1 MKTSVAR
8 LPSRLA
14 LCGLLAGLTVAGPAA
29 GATSLAMALHEGLLT
44 ADVAGA
50 PVSRVMQEVGRL
62 TGAEVRWLG
71 AAGEEPISVRFTD
84 VPLADAIARLLGTR
98 SFLLVA
104 SAAGAPPPITR
115 VVILASG
122 ERRQLAPETPR
133 VPSEDADGAL
143 DAAVATALAPEA
155 PAARLQA
162 IDELARVAQR
172 EPQAWMV
179 LTELSRQE
187 PDRTVREAARRA
199 LDDGA

>member
-1 MKTSVAR
+1 MRTSVAR

-29 GATSLAMALHEGLLT
+29 GATSLTMALHGGLLT
-44 ADVAGA
+44 ADVAGT

-71 AAGEEPISVRFTD
+71 AVGEEPISVRFTD
-84 VPLADAIARLLGTR
+84 VPLADAIARLVGPR

-104 SAAGAPPPITR
+104 SAAGALPPITR

-122 ERRQLAPETPR
+122 ERPVLEPETPR
-133 VPSEDADGAL
+133 VRSEDAEGAL
-143 DAAVATALAPEA
+143 DAAAALAPQA
-155 PAARLQA
+155 PAARRRA
-162 IDELARVAQR
+162 IDELARVAQQ

-179 LTELSRQE
+179 LTELSRHE
-187 PDRTVREAARRA
+187 PDRAVREAARRA
-199 LDDGA
+199 LGDGA